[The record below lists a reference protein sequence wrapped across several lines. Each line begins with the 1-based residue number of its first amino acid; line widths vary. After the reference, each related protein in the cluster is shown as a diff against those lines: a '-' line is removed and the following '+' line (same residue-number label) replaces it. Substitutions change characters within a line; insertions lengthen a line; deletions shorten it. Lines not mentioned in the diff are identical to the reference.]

1 MTHFLLRSMTLMLC
15 VLILGGASLDA
26 QTAKKTRLTVAPNDT
41 VQLPTDFQSY
51 KVRGVCL
58 SFKNLADS
66 VAFVLVWNDGEKIV
80 RTLIPL
86 QDGQGNTTLWASG
99 SGGLT
104 KCYTM
109 AFQFG
114 DIIEAVR
121 PDSAN
126 HALSRDTNDVII
138 QEYRPGFFGAV
149 LPTDASIEHA
159 IEHPPLISEAVLPER
174 TRLPVLVSR
183 T

>member
-1 MTHFLLRSMTLMLC
+1 MNHFLPRSVTIMLC
-15 VLILGGASLDA
+15 AILLAGTSLDA
-26 QTAKKTRLTVAPNDT
+26 QTAKKTRLTVSPNDT

-58 SFKNLADS
+58 SFKSLADS
-66 VAFVLVWNDGEKIV
+66 VAFVLVWNDGEKTV

-86 QDGQGNTTLWASG
+86 EDGQGNTVLWASG

-114 DIIEAVR
+114 DVIEAVR
-121 PDSAN
+121 PDSTN
-126 HALSRDTNDVII
+126 TPSRDSNDVVV
-138 QEYRPGFFGAV
+138 QEYRPGFFGSLRSTPESV
-149 LPTDASIEHA
+149 LFCA
-159 IEHPPLISEAVLPER
+159 IARPPVPSAGIIPKP
-174 TRLPVLVSR
+174 TRLPD
-183 T
+183 TGQND